1 MKDFKYN
8 IFSDKLETFL
18 NFIEKQK
25 ENKNGI
31 KYKNLYLDALF
42 LKDDSKTKL
51 ITEISNSDNIKDLWI
66 STVLRVVIINKN
78 TIKKIF
84 SS

>member
-8 IFSDKLETFL
+8 IFSNKLETFL

-42 LKDDSKTKL
+42 L
-51 ITEISNSDNIKDLWI
+51 
-66 STVLRVVIINKN
+66 
-78 TIKKIF
+78 
-84 SS
+84 